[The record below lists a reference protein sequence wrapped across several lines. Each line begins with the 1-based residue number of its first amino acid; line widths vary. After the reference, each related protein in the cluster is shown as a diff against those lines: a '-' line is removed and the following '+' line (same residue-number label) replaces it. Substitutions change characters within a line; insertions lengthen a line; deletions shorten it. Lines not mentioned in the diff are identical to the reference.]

1 MRGRWRSAIVA
12 VALLWASDAAA
23 EETTLIFATDGP
35 TGTHVAVRVF
45 HPWAD
50 HINEIGKGVLHLDI
64 RDGMSIVN
72 PTNFYDRVQNDVV
85 QIAWGSLGNLTG
97 TFPHA
102 EFSMLPFQAEKSVEA
117 SVAFYRLYKNGLLDP
132 DFKDVVPLMMTVYPQ
147 ADVHLAKPPKAPLDT
162 LQGLRLMVV
171 AKVSAQSIAMLGG
184 SPSSLPLPD
193 LYAGLQH
200 GTVDGAVVAWTA
212 FQPYKL
218 AEVTS
223 YHYEMRLGAST
234 GMVFMT
240 KKRYA
245 ALPQA
250 ARKLLDENS
259 GEAASRTLGAA
270 WDEVADEAR
279 KAAEADPRQQVIN
292 PTAEALANWEKITA
306 PVSADWVKNTPGG
319 EKVLTAFRT
328 YLAQVKAGK

>member
-1 MRGRWRSAIVA
+1 MRGWRVGLCAIV
-12 VALLWASDAAA
+12 LAAGA
-23 EETTLIFATDGP
+23 ARADETTLIFATDGP
-35 TGTHVAVRVF
+35 TGTHVAVRMF

-50 HINEIGKGVLHLDI
+50 HINAVGKGVLHLDV

-72 PTNFYDRVQNDVV
+72 PTNFYDRVQGDVV

-102 EFSMLPFQAEKSVEA
+102 EFSMLPFQAEKSVAA
-117 SVAFYRLYKNGLLDP
+117 SVAFWRLYKAGLLDP

-147 ADVHLAKPPKAPLDT
+147 ADVHLAKPPKSIDT

-171 AKVSAQSIAMLGG
+171 AKVSAQSIALLGG

-200 GTVDGAVVAWTA
+200 GAVDGAVVAWTA

-218 AEVTS
+218 GEVTS

-234 GMVFMT
+234 GMVFMAR
-240 KKRYA
+240 KRYD
-245 ALPQA
+245 ALPPA
-250 ARKLLDENS
+250 ARQLLDENS
-259 GEAASRTLGAA
+259 GEAESRTLGAA

-279 KAAEADPRQQVIN
+279 QAAAADPKQQVVD
-292 PTAEALANWEKITA
+292 PTADAVARWQQMTA

-319 EKVLTAFRT
+319 AKVLTAFHT
-328 YLAQVKAGK
+328 YLEQVKAGQ

>member
-1 MRGRWRSAIVA
+1 MLGTGAG
-12 VALLWASDAAA
+12 AAQA

-35 TGTHVAVRVF
+35 TGTHVAVRMF

-50 HINEIGKGVLHLDI
+50 HINEVGKGVLHLDV

-85 QIAWGSLGNLTG
+85 QLAWGSLGNLTG

-102 EFSMLPFQAEKSVEA
+102 EFSMLPFQAEKSVDA
-117 SVAFYRLYKNGLLDP
+117 SVAFWRLYKNGQLDP

-171 AKVSAQSIAMLGG
+171 AKVSAQSIAALGG

-193 LYAGLQH
+193 LYPGLQH
-200 GTVDGAVVAWTA
+200 STVDGAVVAWTA

-240 KKRYA
+240 
-245 ALPQA
+245 
-250 ARKLLDENS
+250 
-259 GEAASRTLGAA
+259 T
-270 WDEVADEAR
+270 
-279 KAAEADPRQQVIN
+279 
-292 PTAEALANWEKITA
+292 EALRRIAA
-306 PVSADWVKNTPGG
+306 GSAENPRREFGRGREPHTRYGLG
-319 EKVLTAFRT
+319 RSRR
-328 YLAQVKAGK
+328 